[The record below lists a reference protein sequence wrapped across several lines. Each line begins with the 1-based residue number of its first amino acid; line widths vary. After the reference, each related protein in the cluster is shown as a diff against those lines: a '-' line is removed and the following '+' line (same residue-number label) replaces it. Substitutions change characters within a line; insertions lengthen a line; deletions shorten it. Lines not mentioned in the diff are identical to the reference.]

1 VVVSGAA
8 DSTTDADGNTVQAT
22 DEEQAAAKET
32 AKATAE
38 EILAAYNS
46 GKSLESIAGNY
57 EKATYYNTTDAA
69 YYDGVVGNWLFDD
82 ARKDGDTGIVDTT
95 YGSHVMY
102 FVGYDLPAWAASV
115 TSDLQEKASSEW
127 STALSE
133 NADVQQS
140 DFGMKFV
147 G

>member
-1 VVVSGAA
+1 M
-8 DSTTDADGNTVQAT
+8 
-22 DEEQAAAKET
+22 
-32 AKATAE
+32 
-38 EILAAYNS
+38 
-46 GKSLESIAGNY
+46 
-57 EKATYYNTTDAA
+57 
-69 YYDGVVGNWLFDD
+69 
-82 ARKDGDTGIVDTT
+82 DTT